1 MRALREVA
9 EISTAAADIPARC
22 IASISSQFWPWAN
35 TPTSPPM
42 QIGTPAFIAS
52 WKERR
57 FSWTLSGAGSWPFQC
72 WK

>member
-9 EISTAAADIPARC
+9 EINTCDAGIPARC
-22 IASISSQFWPWAN
+22 IASISSQFLPWVK

-52 WKERR
+52 WNERR
-57 FSWTLSGAGSWPFQC
+57 FS
-72 WK
+72 